1 MKNFNFSLMKAFGV
15 AQLHSHIVS
24 FCDAGGCDAASDC
37 DGGSQ
42 CDENA

>member
-1 MKNFNFSLMKAFGV
+1 MTQNFEFSKMKFFVTPTRGKVM
-15 AQLHSHIVS
+15 S

-37 DGGSQ
+37 DGGSN